1 MKYARDKISLSGQFS
16 PSTVFLA
23 EGKPE
28 WLFLDKVLEESN
40 ASEQDCVVFLLRGYT
55 DLEKKIRLILEE
67 ENSDNISSLGIMLDA
82 NNVPDRR
89 LKKAAGA
96 LKRAGFPSEE
106 NDLRDGGI
114 CAEGARKTAVFLSP
128 GHGRKGRIE
137 NLVLEEIR
145 TSDLFDCVSGFKAC
159 VEGVPCQIDEKGV
172 VQTYISARVGGLCGV
187 GHAFQKGVLDI
198 NHDAYRAA
206 RIFVQNLL

>member
-1 MKYARDKISLSGQFS
+1 MKYARKDISLSGKFS

-28 WLFLDKVLEESN
+28 WLFVDKVLEKFDEPI
-40 ASEQDCVVFLLRGYT
+40 QDCVVLLLRGYT
-55 DLEKKIRLILEE
+55 DLEKKIGLILEE
-67 ENSDNISSLGIMLDA
+67 DNSDNISSLGIMLDA

-89 LKKAAGA
+89 LKKAANA
-96 LKRAGFPSEE
+96 LKRAGFPSDE

-128 GHGRKGRIE
+128 GDGRTGRIE
-137 NLVLEEIR
+137 DLVLEEIR
-145 TSDLFDCVSGFKAC
+145 TTNLFECVSGFKNC
-159 VEGVPCQIDEKGV
+159 VEDVPCEINDKGV
-172 VQTYISARVGGLCGV
+172 VQTYISARAGGLCGV
-187 GHAFQKGVLDI
+187 GSAFQKGVLDI
-198 NHDAYRAA
+198 NHDAYRHA